1 MDDGFQVR
9 LASGESFRVQPQE
22 SLLGAMERQGR
33 HCIEVGCR
41 GGGCGVC
48 KIRVL
53 EGEVHRGPTSTARVT
68 PEEREQGYALACRTY
83 PRSDLLIEQTA
94 DPVRRVAR

>member
-1 MDDGFQVR
+1 MDEGYRIR
-9 LASGESFRVQPQE
+9 LASGESFHGQPGE
-22 SLLGAMERQGR
+22 SLLAAMERQGR

-53 EGEVHRGPTSTARVT
+53 AGEVHRGPTSVARVT
-68 PEEREQGYALACRTY
+68 PGEREQGYALACRTY
-83 PRSDLLIEQTA
+83 PRSDLLIERTV
-94 DPVRRVAR
+94 DPVRRVAG